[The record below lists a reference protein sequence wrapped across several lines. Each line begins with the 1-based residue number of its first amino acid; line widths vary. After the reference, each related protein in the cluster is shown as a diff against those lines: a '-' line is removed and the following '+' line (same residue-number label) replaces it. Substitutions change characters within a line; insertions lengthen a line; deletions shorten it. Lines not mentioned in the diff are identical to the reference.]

1 MGLPCNSLDLF
12 QLLYHEELSWVELRN
27 LTFRVLPLFPVA
39 EMESDLPQQQHHHQY
54 LHHSHHPPPGNPGL
68 SRFRSAPSCFF
79 TNILES
85 VLEREFCEDFLN
97 RPSSPETGRILSRLM
112 SGEMDDPAPP
122 PEPAAPN
129 PGNLRRNSPPRKESA
144 VLRPPLAGS
153 IKSEPKVL
161 QQNDFSAAP
170 YYQSSPQPPL
180 PNWNANYEAAK
191 MGRGNNS
198 SNLIRQSSSPAGLF
212 SNINI
217 DSGTVLE
224 ASLSMFPSTF

>member
-1 MGLPCNSLDLF
+1 MWLPCNSLDLF
-12 QLLYHEELSWVELRN
+12 QLPSREELSWVELRI

-39 EMESDLPQQQHHHQY
+39 KMESDLPQQHQHQHLHQ
-54 LHHSHHPPPGNPGL
+54 SHQRPGGNPGL
-68 SRFRSAPSCFF
+68 TRFRSAPSCFF

-85 VLEREFCEDFLN
+85 VLDREFCEDFLN

-122 PEPAAPN
+122 PAPN
-129 PGNLRRNSPPRKESA
+129 PGNLPRNSPPRNESSA
-144 VLRPPLAGS
+144 LRPPFVGS

-180 PNWNANYEAAK
+180 PNWNTNYEAAK
-191 MGRGNNS
+191 MGRGNSS

-224 ASLSMFPSTF
+224 ASLSIFPGTF